1 MDYPNPYRLWMIS
14 IHAPARGATRQYRKM
29 VRPLQFQSTLPQGER
44 RTDGIRGRAEGDFNP
59 RSRKGSD
66 PSTEARAITRQHF
79 NPRSRKGSDYS
90 TTKSGFHYHKFQSTL
105 PQGERLSWSLNVPEL
120 EYFNPRSRKGS
131 DCGSCKNPLDG
142 DISIHAPARGA
153 TVSAC

>member
-79 NPRSRKGSDYS
+79 NPRSRKGSLAGTGDGNLLGHFNPRSRKGSDGIQPGYVVM
-90 TTKSGFHYHKFQSTL
+90 GIKFQSTL
-105 PQGERLSWSLNVPEL
+105 PQGERRSTTVP
-120 EYFNPRSRKGS
+120 
-131 DCGSCKNPLDG
+131 
-142 DISIHAPARGA
+142 
-153 TVSAC
+153 

>member
-105 PQGERLSWSLNVPEL
+105 PQGERPWL
-120 EYFNPRSRKGS
+120 EQVTEIYWG
-131 DCGSCKNPLDG
+131 
-142 DISIHAPARGA
+142 ISIHASARGA
-153 TVSAC
+153 TGFSQDMLSWG